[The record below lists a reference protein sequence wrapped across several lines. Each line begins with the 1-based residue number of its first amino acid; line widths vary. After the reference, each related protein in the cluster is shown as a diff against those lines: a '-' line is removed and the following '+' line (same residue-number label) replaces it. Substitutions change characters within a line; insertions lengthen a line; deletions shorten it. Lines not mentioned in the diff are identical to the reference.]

1 MIKIPKYIEKELE
14 KAGEHSR
21 KLSECIRKF
30 EDWVRNNVDEDFDF
44 ELLRAGI
51 DDVSR
56 STEALT
62 EIEYG
67 SGVDI
72 FELERVLNIWIKEN
86 K

>member
-14 KAGEHSR
+14 KASSYASKVGT
-21 KLSECIRKF
+21 CVGKF
-30 EDWVRNNVDEDFDF
+30 EEWVRKNVDEDFDF
-44 ELLRAGI
+44 DILRAGI
-51 DDVSR
+51 DDISR

-67 SGVDI
+67 NDVNTM
-72 FELERVLNIWIKEN
+72 ELERVINIWIKEN